1 MSDLDR
7 LVELTPP
14 QDTATSA
21 LDWAAVEAAL
31 ELSLPDDYKALV
43 QRYGSGAFDDFIW
56 LLSPGA
62 SEHLDLLRQR
72 QVRLD
77 ALQALRDDGEPMPY
91 DISALL
97 PWAITD
103 NGDVLYWVVNKE
115 LTANQWPVTVN
126 ESRGPTWVEFDGAA
140 TQCLLSLLT
149 GSFRLTIFPDDFPST
164 EPGFRRST

>member
-7 LVELTPP
+7 LVGLTPP

-31 ELSLPDDYKALV
+31 ALSLPDDYKALV

-72 QVRLD
+72 RARLD
-77 ALQALRDDGEPMPY
+77 ALQVLRDDGEAMRTT
-91 DISALL
+91 SL
-97 PWAITD
+97 PCFPGPSPT
-103 NGDVLYWVVNKE
+103 
-115 LTANQWPVTVN
+115 TAT
-126 ESRGPTWVEFDGAA
+126 S
-140 TQCLLSLLT
+140 CT
-149 GSFRLTIFPDDFPST
+149 GSST
-164 EPGFRRST
+164 RS